1 MKNTKEAINKI
12 IFNENNDNGN
22 DNDNY
27 NYTKELEKLLEMGFD
42 KEKAYE
48 AIKFSKGKME
58 LALEYLYNGIPNNN
72 NNNQNNSMD
81 VNVGDDED
89 DDQNAEDFEDITYL
103 LKRISS
109 IIKVFSKEKKQNKDE
124 ILEIIQKYKF
134 PLFQFIKEN
143 ENEFNSYLA
152 SPISKEDYKTFED
165 FKEGKE
171 KFGIYN
177 LHYDIF
183 NYDNNNFINNNL
195 FSMKNIQK
203 YSLGNDIIE
212 QENDFNINNNNN
224 NIKQNITEKDKEII
238 NRLQELGNF
247 SESEVIQAY
256 FACEK
261 NEELAANY
269 LFEQMNSNI
278 NKINFEN

>member
-1 MKNTKEAINKI
+1 MKNTEEAINKI
-12 IFNENNDNGN
+12 IENNDN
-22 DNDNY
+22 DNDNAND

-48 AIKFSKGKME
+48 ALKYSKGKME
-58 LALEYLYNGIPNNN
+58 LAIDYLYNGIPNNN

-183 NYDNNNFINNNL
+183 NYDNNNFINKFIFNE
-195 FSMKNIQK
+195 K
-203 YSLGNDIIE
+203 YS
-212 QENDFNINNNNN
+212 
-224 NIKQNITEKDKEII
+224 
-238 NRLQELGNF
+238 
-247 SESEVIQAY
+247 
-256 FACEK
+256 
-261 NEELAANY
+261 
-269 LFEQMNSNI
+269 
-278 NKINFEN
+278 KI

>member
-1 MKNTKEAINKI
+1 MKNFDEVNNKNI
-12 IFNENNDNGN
+12 INENNDS
-22 DNDNY
+22 
-27 NYTKELEKLLEMGFD
+27 YTKELEKLLEMGFD

-48 AIKFSKGKME
+48 ALKYSKGKME
-58 LALEYLYNGIPNNN
+58 LAIDFLYNGIPNN

-89 DDQNAEDFEDITYL
+89 DDDQNAEDFEDTTFL
-103 LKRISS
+103 LKKISS
-109 IIKVFSKEKKQNKDE
+109 IIKVLSKEKKQTKDE

-152 SPISKEDYKTFED
+152 SPVSKDDYKTFED

-171 KFGIYN
+171 NFGIYN

-183 NYDNNNFINNNL
+183 NYDNNNFINNNI
-195 FSMKNIQK
+195 FSMKNIK
-203 YSLGNDIIE
+203 EYSLGNDIIE
-212 QENDFNINNNNN
+212 QENDFDINNNNN
-224 NIKQNITEKDKEII
+224 NIKKNITEKDKEII

>member
-1 MKNTKEAINKI
+1 MKNSEEAINKI
-12 IFNENNDNGN
+12 IFNENNDN
-22 DNDNY
+22 D

-48 AIKFSKGKME
+48 ALKYSKGKLE
-58 LALEYLYNGIPNNN
+58 LAIDYLYNGIPNN

-89 DDQNAEDFEDITYL
+89 DDDQNAEDFEDTTFL
-103 LKRISS
+103 LKKISS
-109 IIKVFSKEKKQNKDE
+109 IIKILSKEKKQTKDE

-152 SPISKEDYKTFED
+152 SPVSKDDYKTFED

-171 KFGIYN
+171 NFGIYN

-183 NYDNNNFINNNL
+183 NYYNNNFINNNL
-195 FSMKNIQK
+195 FSMKNIK
-203 YSLGNDIIE
+203 EYSLGNDIIE
-212 QENDFNINNNNN
+212 QENDFDINNNNN
-224 NIKQNITEKDKEII
+224 NIKKNITEKDKEII

-261 NEELAANY
+261 NEKLAANY

>member
-1 MKNTKEAINKI
+1 MKNSEEAINKI
-12 IFNENNDNGN
+12 IFNENNDN
-22 DNDNY
+22 D

-48 AIKFSKGKME
+48 ALKYSKGKLE
-58 LALEYLYNGIPNNN
+58 LAIDYLYNGIPNN

-89 DDQNAEDFEDITYL
+89 DDDQNAEDFEDTTFL
-103 LKRISS
+103 LKKISS
-109 IIKVFSKEKKQNKDE
+109 IIKVLSKEKKQTKDE

-152 SPISKEDYKTFED
+152 SPVSKDDYKTFED

-171 KFGIYN
+171 NFGIYN

-183 NYDNNNFINNNL
+183 NYDNNNFINNNI
-195 FSMKNIQK
+195 FSMKNIK
-203 YSLGNDIIE
+203 EYSLGNDIIE
-212 QENDFNINNNNN
+212 QENDFDINNNNN
-224 NIKQNITEKDKEII
+224 NIKKNITEKDKEII

>member
-1 MKNTKEAINKI
+1 MKNSEEAINKI
-12 IFNENNDNGN
+12 IFNENNDN
-22 DNDNY
+22 D

-48 AIKFSKGKME
+48 ALKYSKGKLE
-58 LALEYLYNGIPNNN
+58 LAIDYLYNGIPNN

-89 DDQNAEDFEDITYL
+89 DDDQNAEDFEDTTFL
-103 LKRISS
+103 LKKISS
-109 IIKVFSKEKKQNKDE
+109 IIKILSKEKKQTKDE

-152 SPISKEDYKTFED
+152 SPVSKDDYKTFED

-171 KFGIYN
+171 NFGIYN

-183 NYDNNNFINNNL
+183 NYYNNNFINNNL
-195 FSMKNIQK
+195 FSMKNIK
-203 YSLGNDIIE
+203 EYSLGNDIIE
-212 QENDFNINNNNN
+212 QENDFDINNNNN
-224 NIKQNITEKDKEII
+224 NIKKNITEKDKEII

-269 LFEQMNSNI
+269 LFEKMNSNI

>member
-1 MKNTKEAINKI
+1 MKNSEEAINKI
-12 IFNENNDNGN
+12 IFNENNDN
-22 DNDNY
+22 D

-48 AIKFSKGKME
+48 ALKYSKGKLE
-58 LALEYLYNGIPNNN
+58 LAIDYLYNGIPNN

-89 DDQNAEDFEDITYL
+89 DDDQNAEDFEDTTFL
-103 LKRISS
+103 LKKISS
-109 IIKVFSKEKKQNKDE
+109 IIKILSKEKKQTKDE

-152 SPISKEDYKTFED
+152 SPVSKDDYKTFED

-171 KFGIYN
+171 NFGIYN

-183 NYDNNNFINNNL
+183 NYDNNNFINNNI
-195 FSMKNIQK
+195 FSMKNIK
-203 YSLGNDIIE
+203 EYSLGNDIIE
-212 QENDFNINNNNN
+212 QENDFDINNNNN
-224 NIKQNITEKDKEII
+224 NIKKNITEKDKEII

-261 NEELAANY
+261 NDKLAANY

>member
-1 MKNTKEAINKI
+1 MKNSEEAINKI
-12 IFNENNDNGN
+12 IFNENNDN
-22 DNDNY
+22 D

-48 AIKFSKGKME
+48 ALKYSKGKLE
-58 LALEYLYNGIPNNN
+58 LAIDYLYNGIPNN

-89 DDQNAEDFEDITYL
+89 DDDQNAEDFEDTTFL
-103 LKRISS
+103 LKKISS
-109 IIKVFSKEKKQNKDE
+109 IIKILSKEKKQTKDE

-152 SPISKEDYKTFED
+152 SPVSKDDYKTFED

-171 KFGIYN
+171 NFGIYN

-183 NYDNNNFINNNL
+183 NYYNNNFINNNL
-195 FSMKNIQK
+195 FSMKNIK
-203 YSLGNDIIE
+203 EYSLGNDIIE
-212 QENDFNINNNNN
+212 QENDFDINNNNN
-224 NIKQNITEKDKEII
+224 NIKKNITEKDKEII

>member
-1 MKNTKEAINKI
+1 MKNSEEAINKI
-12 IFNENNDNGN
+12 IFNENNDN
-22 DNDNY
+22 D

-48 AIKFSKGKME
+48 ALKYSKGKLE
-58 LALEYLYNGIPNNN
+58 LAIDYLYNGIPNN

-89 DDQNAEDFEDITYL
+89 DDDQNAEDFEDTTFL
-103 LKRISS
+103 LKKISS
-109 IIKVFSKEKKQNKDE
+109 IIKVLSKEKKQTKDE

-152 SPISKEDYKTFED
+152 SPVSKDDYKTFED

-171 KFGIYN
+171 NFGIYN

-183 NYDNNNFINNNL
+183 NYYNNNFINNNL
-195 FSMKNIQK
+195 FSMKNIK
-203 YSLGNDIIE
+203 EYSLGNDIIE
-212 QENDFNINNNNN
+212 QENDFDINNNNN
-224 NIKQNITEKDKEII
+224 NIKKNITEKDKEII

>member
-1 MKNTKEAINKI
+1 
-12 IFNENNDNGN
+12 
-22 DNDNY
+22 
-27 NYTKELEKLLEMGFD
+27 MGFD

-48 AIKFSKGKME
+48 ALKYSKGKLE
-58 LALEYLYNGIPNNN
+58 LAIDYLYNGIPNNN

-89 DDQNAEDFEDITYL
+89 DDDQNAEDFEDTTYL
-103 LKRISS
+103 LKKISS
-109 IIKVFSKEKKQNKDE
+109 IIKVLSKEKKQTKDE

-152 SPISKEDYKTFED
+152 SPVSKDDYKTFED

-171 KFGIYN
+171 NFGIYN

-183 NYDNNNFINNNL
+183 NYDNNNFINNNI
-195 FSMKNIQK
+195 FSMKNIK
-203 YSLGNDIIE
+203 EYSLGNDIIE
-212 QENDFNINNNNN
+212 QENDFDINNNNN
-224 NIKQNITEKDKEII
+224 NIKKNITEKDKEII

-247 SESEVIQAY
+247 GESEVIQAY

>member
-1 MKNTKEAINKI
+1 MKNSEEAINKI
-12 IFNENNDNGN
+12 IFNENNDN
-22 DNDNY
+22 D

-48 AIKFSKGKME
+48 ALKYSKGKLE
-58 LALEYLYNGIPNNN
+58 LAIDYLYNGIPNN

-89 DDQNAEDFEDITYL
+89 DDDQNAEDFEDTTFL
-103 LKRISS
+103 LKKISS
-109 IIKVFSKEKKQNKDE
+109 IIKILSKEKKQTKDE

-152 SPISKEDYKTFED
+152 SPVSKDDYKTFED

-171 KFGIYN
+171 NFGIYN

-183 NYDNNNFINNNL
+183 NYDNNNFINNNI
-195 FSMKNIQK
+195 FSMKNIK
-203 YSLGNDIIE
+203 EYSLGNDIIE
-212 QENDFNINNNNN
+212 QENDFDINNNNN
-224 NIKQNITEKDKEII
+224 NIKKNITEKDKEII